1 MREEFKQTKRKI
13 IFWSIIGVILIL
25 ITITL
30 CSSISTIPTGYVGI
44 KTRFG
49 KVQESVIEEGFNFKV
64 PFIEKIVKIDC
75 KTQKYE
81 VNTEASSKDL
91 QKVQNIRIVVN
102 YSVDKTKANQLYK
115 NIGKNY
121 QTILI
126 EPAILESIKQG
137 MSQYTAEELITKRNE
152 VSNTIMNLLKEKLEK
167 DGILV
172 SALNITDLS
181 FSKEFDEAVEQKQI
195 VEQETEKAKYE
206 LEKAKVENE
215 KKIENAKADAEV
227 MKQQNKEIT
236 DEYLKLKELE
246 IQQKIIEKWNGQLPT
261 TMMNDNIGSF
271 FSVNK

>member
-13 IFWSIIGVILIL
+13 IFWSIVGVILIL

-30 CSSISTIPTGYVGI
+30 CNSISTIPTGYVGI

-49 KVQESVIEEGFNFKV
+49 KVQENVIEEGFNFKV

-91 QKVQNIRIVVN
+91 QKVQNIRVVVN

-115 NIGKNY
+115 NIGNNY

-152 VSNTIMNLLKEKLEK
+152 VSNTIVNLLKEKLEK